1 MYKPFI
7 DVMKIE
13 DYNTR
18 LIEIKNLTQKLP
30 KVHYD
35 VLEYL
40 MRHLVKVSSK
50 SDINKMEPTNLAIV
64 YGPSLIR
71 AEEKGEGDM
80 QAAYANMMNMS
91 FQNSLIENMI
101 TQTEVRKYLISSGC
115 LMEIQTNRSFFANFI
130 KSPFL
135 IFPTQKCF
143 GRQPQTINI
152 PLRQLL

>member
-1 MYKPFI
+1 MPVIPYSLYKPFI
-7 DVMKIE
+7 EVMKIE

-50 SDINKMEPTNLAIV
+50 SEINKMEPSNLAIV

-101 TQTEVRKYLISSGC
+101 TQTEV
-115 LMEIQTNRSFFANFI
+115 
-130 KSPFL
+130 
-135 IFPTQKCF
+135 
-143 GRQPQTINI
+143 
-152 PLRQLL
+152 